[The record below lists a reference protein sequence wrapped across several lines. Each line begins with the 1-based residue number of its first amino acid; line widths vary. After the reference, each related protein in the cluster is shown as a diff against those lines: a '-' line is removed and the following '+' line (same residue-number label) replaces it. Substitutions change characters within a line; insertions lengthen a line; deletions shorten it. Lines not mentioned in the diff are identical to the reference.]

1 VGQRELEPF
10 RVFVYRETGI
20 ALSEAKRP
28 LLLSRLARRIAE
40 LGVPALEDYLR
51 YVVEGG
57 DAAERT
63 RCLDAICT
71 NETAFFREPR
81 HFTFLETR
89 VFPEWEALAA
99 QGRRP
104 RGIRAWSA
112 ACSTGEEPYS
122 LAMVLLGRFPPSSG
136 WKVDVLGT
144 DLCTRAVDEARAGV
158 WPIEQAHE
166 IPPVHLRAFM
176 LKGHRTQDR
185 FMKAG
190 PEVRA
195 VVRFE
200 PGNLTREGE
209 TVVGPFDAVFCRN
222 VLIYFDRASRQRAL
236 DCVLR
241 HLAPG
246 GYLFVG
252 HSESLHGLGL
262 PLTTVAATVYR
273 RDTMTPANAG

>member
-1 VGQRELEPF
+1 MGQDELERF
-10 RVFVYRETGI
+10 RAYVYRETGL

-28 LLLSRLARRIAE
+28 LLLSRLAPRLEA

-51 YVVEGG
+51 YVVASG
-57 DAAERT
+57 DDAERT
-63 RCLDAICT
+63 HCLDAICT

-89 VFPEWEALAA
+89 VFPEWEARAA
-99 QGRRP
+99 QGRRL
-104 RGIRAWSA
+104 RHIRVWSA

-122 LAMVLLGRFPPSSG
+122 LAMVLLTRFPPSSG
-136 WKVDVLGT
+136 WKVEVLGT
-144 DLCTRAVDEARAGV
+144 DLCTRAVGAARAGL
-158 WPIEQAHE
+158 WPIEQADE
-166 IPPVHLRAFM
+166 IPPTHLRAFM
-176 LKGHRTQDR
+176 MKGRRTQER

-190 PEVRA
+190 PEIRA

-200 PGNLTREGE
+200 PGNLGRDGSTA
-209 TVVGPFDAVFCRN
+209 VGTFDVVFCRN

-236 DCVLR
+236 DRVLR
-241 HLAPG
+241 QLAPG

-252 HSESLHGLGL
+252 HSESLHGLGM

-273 RDTMTPANAG
+273 RDGMAKAG